1 MENDYEEPVG
11 DFQKIKTINS
21 KIDLECIDNITI
33 GYVTGK
39 YLELVNI
46 YNHCLNL
53 LK

>member
-1 MENDYEEPVG
+1 VGTHWQIEEILKNYFKPCKFGNVEV
-11 DFQKIKTINS
+11 K
-21 KIDLECIDNITI
+21 ITI